1 MPRIRYRSRVLA
13 MLFLLS
19 IITFI
24 DRVSIS
30 LAGPRMQE
38 ELHISPQQWG
48 WVLGAFAFAYAVFE
62 IPSGALGD
70 RIGPRRVLTRIVLWW
85 SVFTSLTGLGSRF
98 AILLPVRFLFGAG
111 EAGAYPNMAAS
122 VSRWFPT
129 TERARAHGLIWMA
142 SRVGGAL
149 SPFLVIPIQM
159 AFGWRAAFFCFG
171 FLGVIWAVV
180 WYLWYRDA
188 PAQKPGVT
196 QAELDEIGP
205 FPPGVC
211 HDLPWR
217 IALASTNLWYIVLM
231 YFAYGYC
238 TFFFVSWMPTYLV
251 KGRGFTEK
259 GMLFATLPFV
269 LGALATCAGGFSSD
283 ALVRRIG
290 LKWGRRAVAVG
301 GLAGAAL
308 CTVAAIL
315 SPNPYV
321 GLIFLALS
329 YAGSDLMLPIAWAVC
344 LDVGRKYAGAVT
356 AIMNTSGGVSGF
368 ISGVVF
374 GYFVTYAGDWL
385 PALGLPV
392 RSGLRDF
399 RYDLPLVP
407 VTAMLFISAA
417 LWLKIDP
424 TRELITDNQSVS
436 PQSLPTRSR

>member
-1 MPRIRYRSRVLA
+1 MPRIRYRHRVLA

-30 LAGPRMQE
+30 LAGPRMQQ
-38 ELHISPQQWG
+38 ELHISPKEWG
-48 WVLGAFAFAYAVFE
+48 WVLGAFAIAYAAFE

-70 RIGPRRVLTRIVLWW
+70 RIGPRKVLTRIVLWW
-85 SVFTSLTGLGSRF
+85 SAFTSLTGVSGHF
-98 AILLPVRFLFGAG
+98 AVLLPVRFLFGAG

-122 VSRWFPT
+122 ISRWFPMQ
-129 TERARAHGLIWMA
+129 ERARSHGLVWMA

-171 FLGVIWAVV
+171 FLGVIWAIV
-180 WYLWYRDA
+180 WHTWYRDS
-188 PAQKPGVT
+188 PAEKPGVS
-196 QAELDEIGP
+196 QAEIDEIGRDSS
-205 FPPGVC
+205 GVR
-211 HDLPWR
+211 HALPWR
-217 IALASTNLWYIVLM
+217 VALRSSNLWYIVAM

-259 GMLFATLPFV
+259 GMLLATLPFM

-283 ALVRRIG
+283 ALVKRVG
-290 LKWGRRAVAVG
+290 LKWGRRTVAVV
-301 GLAGAAL
+301 GLGSAAIF
-308 CTVAAIL
+308 TVAAML
-315 SPNPYV
+315 STNAYV
-321 GLIFLALS
+321 GLVFLALS
-329 YAGSDLMLPIAWAVC
+329 YAGSDLMLPVAWAVC
-344 LDVGRKYAGAVT
+344 LDVGRKYAGAVS

-374 GYFVTYAGDWL
+374 GYFVTYATDWL

-392 RSGLRDF
+392 QSGIRDY
-399 RYDLPLVP
+399 RYDLPLTP
-407 VTAMLFISAA
+407 VTAMLLICAG
-417 LWLKIDP
+417 LWFKIDP
-424 TRELITDNQSVS
+424 TRELIPEEEGKLTVS
-436 PQSLPTRSR
+436 RQRV